1 MVRNMLQWNVLLLII
16 TGNYVISG
24 GLETVL
30 ILWQLETGRKQQ
42 LPHLSAAVEA
52 AVVSPSGSSYAI
64 RLADNSVMVL
74 STAEL
79 QPTTSIPGI
88 QVPTSAK
95 PGISVPPVARVDASP
110 HASTS
115 TQPSGLPSTIN
126 PINPG
131 QLLLAVP
138 TSSSARLSSTTSRS
152 AAQLQII
159 DVASAHQ
166 VSRQALTRTNV
177 TVRNMGPEGN
187 LIEEPSV
194 KHIQVS
200 CDGQWLASVDEWQPP
215 KRDLAHLAFDEQGA
229 AEELGARI
237 EVHLK
242 FWSWDSDLRT
252 WELVA
257 RIDNPHA
264 GDSMGPP
271 TIGKVLDLVSDPSF
285 VGFSTIADDNT
296 VRTWRP
302 STRYRNGVQV
312 RGKDG
317 RNLTNWSCRLVV
329 PLEKTAAAVV
339 TNNDPLTAFLAFSQD
354 GSLLA
359 AGSSQSPRT
368 VDLIDTD
375 SGEVRYTRT
384 GLYSGRL
391 MGLGMVDRYMIML
404 SNEIAVWDLVNDE
417 LHYGYSLKS
426 YGLSTAKEIATT
438 HLAIHPQNHT
448 FALAFPEIGHSSKST
463 TTLRSRLAVFD
474 PENPTPLVWTTLPNP
489 VISLL
494 PATGRKGY
502 YAIDSSAEIRTLT
515 PTAQPYLP
523 VASSAPAIEDVPRAG
538 LENIYGAGKG
548 INDAL
553 NISKDSDGQTPD
565 AVLVIED
572 DDDAPVL
579 RPEDLAGIFDV
590 GPAFALP
597 PVVDLFERVAG
608 LCSRKAVA
616 S

>member
-1 MVRNMLQWNVLLLII
+1 
-16 TGNYVISG
+16 
-24 GLETVL
+24 
-30 ILWQLETGRKQQ
+30 
-42 LPHLSAAVEA
+42 
-52 AVVSPSGSSYAI
+52 
-64 RLADNSVMVL
+64 MVL

-88 QVPTSAK
+88 QVPTAAK
-95 PGISVPPVARVDASP
+95 PGISLPHVARVDASP
-110 HASTS
+110 HASTV
-115 TQPSGLPSTIN
+115 THPNRLPSTIN

-152 AAQLQII
+152 AAQLQTV

-166 VSRQALTRTNV
+166 ISRQALTRTNV

-194 KHIQVS
+194 KHVQVS
-200 CDGQWLASVDEWQPP
+200 CDGQWLATVDEWQPP
-215 KRDLAHLAFDEQGA
+215 KRDLAHLAFDEQSA
-229 AEELGARI
+229 AEELGVRI
-237 EVHLK
+237 EIHLK
-242 FWSWDSDLRT
+242 FWSWNNDLRT

-271 TIGKVLDLVSDPSF
+271 TIGKVLDLVSDHSSA
-285 VGFSTIADDNT
+285 GFATIADDNT
-296 VRTWRP
+296 VRIWRP
-302 STRYRNGVQV
+302 SMRYRNGVQV
-312 RGKDG
+312 RSKDG
-317 RNLTNWSCRLVV
+317 RNLTNWNCRHVV
-329 PLEKTAAAVV
+329 PLEKTAAAIV
-339 TNNDPLTAFLAFSQD
+339 TSSEPLTAVLAFSQD

-359 AGSSQSPRT
+359 AGSSQTPLT
-368 VDLIDTD
+368 INLIDAG

-391 MGLGMVDRYMIML
+391 MGLGMMDRYMILL

-426 YGLSTAKEIATT
+426 YGLSTAKEIATM
-438 HLAIHPQNHT
+438 HLAVHSQNQT
-448 FALAFPEIGHSSKST
+448 FAIVLPEIGHSSKTT

-474 PENPTPLVWTTLPNP
+474 PEHPTPLVWTTLPNP

-515 PTAQPYLP
+515 PAAQPYLP
-523 VASSAPAIEDVPRAG
+523 VVASAPAIEDVPRAG

-548 INDAL
+548 L
-553 NISKDSDGQTPD
+553 NAAMDISSNSDGQTPD
-565 AVLVIED
+565 AVLMIED
-572 DDDAPVL
+572 DDDAPVF

-590 GPAFALP
+590 GPAFVLP

-608 LCSRKAVA
+608 LRSRKAVVG
-616 S
+616 